1 MRRELE
7 THAGEMAPQ
16 GRGADHEPGHDHG
29 GEFKHHHHVHL
40 PHDGAKHEHGHH
52 LLQVEHLSIGFD
64 MYRKAGLLS
73 SERMF
78 SKVIDDLSIAVHVG
92 EIVAI
97 VGASG
102 SGKTLLADA
111 IMGLYEPNARVSGTI
126 YFDGVL
132 QTAASLVGHR
142 GREIAFVPQS
152 TFTPG

>member
-7 THAGEMAPQ
+7 TRAGEMAPQ
-16 GRGADHEPGHDHG
+16 GLGTDHEPGHDHE

-64 MYRKAGLLS
+64 MYRRAGLLS

-78 SKVIDDLSIAVHVG
+78 SKVIDDLNIAVHVG

-102 SGKTLLADA
+102 SGKTLLARCDHGA
-111 IMGLYEPNARVSGTI
+111 VRAQCARERHHI
-126 YFDGVL
+126 L
-132 QTAASLVGHR
+132 
-142 GREIAFVPQS
+142 
-152 TFTPG
+152 